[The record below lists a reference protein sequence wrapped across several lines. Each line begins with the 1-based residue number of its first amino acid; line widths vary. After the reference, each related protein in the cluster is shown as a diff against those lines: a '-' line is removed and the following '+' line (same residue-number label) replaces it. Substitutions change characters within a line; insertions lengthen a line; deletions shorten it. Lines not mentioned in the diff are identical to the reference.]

1 MSNLLERSSI
11 HFHFYADDTQLY
23 ISFSGKDSIA
33 SLDKLSATLDSIYS
47 WFCTNRLS
55 VNPSKTEFLLIGTP
69 QQRSKVFDST
79 IHFRNLNLT
88 PTDTARNLGVTFDSN
103 LNLRSHISSV
113 SRSSFYHIR
122 QLRQIR
128 DVLDFDSAVILA
140 NALVHSKLD
149 FCNSLLYGLPEISVI
164 PLQRIQNSLARVVC
178 KSPFRSP
185 TSPLLKKLH
194 WLPVSQRIK
203 FKIATLTFKALHFGK
218 PSYLSDLIS
227 PYTPSRS
234 LRSFDSQLLTVPDIR
249 SELGRRSFS
258 YAAPTV
264 WNSLPYSLRSSTSL
278 SSFCRGLKTHLFPP

>member
-1 MSNLLERSSI
+1 MMNGYMCMQLCLICIRIVWIYAKYVVNDMHVQYVICDDDNDVFIMMTISI
-11 HFHFYADDTQLY
+11 M
-23 ISFSGKDSIA
+23 
-33 SLDKLSATLDSIYS
+33 
-47 WFCTNRLS
+47 TNECIM
-55 VNPSKTEFLLIGTP
+55 ND
-69 QQRSKVFDST
+69 Q
-79 IHFRNLNLT
+79 
-88 PTDTARNLGVTFDSN
+88 
-103 LNLRSHISSV
+103 V
-113 SRSSFYHIR
+113 SCI
-122 QLRQIR
+122 I
-128 DVLDFDSAVILA
+128 I
-140 NALVHSKLD
+140 
-149 FCNSLLYGLPEISVI
+149 
-164 PLQRIQNSLARVVC
+164 
-178 KSPFRSP
+178 FRSP